1 MKYDLSDAAREL
13 AQPRNAHYPVKQ
25 RGERRRLNPNWEGI
39 RWLEGEAFLAS
50 TASPRREGTPRWE
63 GTLVSARITEWSE
76 QLQQE
81 VGDEIQAVFQQ
92 AERASGS

>member
-13 AQPRNAHYPVKQ
+13 VQPRNAHYPVKQ

-39 RWLEGEAFLAS
+39 RWLEGEAFPAS
-50 TASPRREGTPRWE
+50 TASPRWE
-63 GTLVSARITEWSE
+63 GTLVSVRITEWSE